1 MEPEVKRHIDNA
13 RQVLVGVVP
22 NPISQIDQITY
33 ALIYKFMDDMDQS
46 AIAEGG
52 EPSFFIRDLE
62 SYSWTK
68 LMDSKI
74 GNQNRMNLYVEAFQK
89 FSEAEQL
96 PELFRNIL
104 RQAFL
109 PYRSPDVLW
118 LFLKE
123 IDYFDYSHPEE
134 LGNAYEY
141 LLSIMGSQ
149 GDAGQFRTPRHI
161 IDFIVDVIQP
171 TENDKILD
179 PACGTG
185 GFLVKAYQ
193 HILEQHQGEKKLN
206 PTQKLKIM
214 ENFEGYDI
222 DPGMARIAQ
231 VNMFLHQFKSP
242 KIVQYDTLS
251 MEERWNDKFDVIM
264 ANPPFMSPK
273 GGIKPHSKFS
283 VQSTRSE
290 VLFVDYIM
298 NHLKPKGRA
307 GIIVP
312 EGIIFQSGNAYKQL
326 RKNLVNDG
334 LYAVVSL
341 PSGVFQPYS
350 GVKTS
355 ILMFNNEIARQ
366 RDEILFIKIE
376 NDGFDLGAN
385 KRPITKNDLPEALEI
400 LSKWRINEKDT
411 SQKAI
416 WVTKSK
422 LSESGDYNLSGDRY
436 RIATDYSN
444 AKWPMVELGEVSE
457 INPKKSEI
465 AEIKKSTT
473 VSFVP
478 MEDIGIKEMYIKPK
492 KEKSIE
498 EVYKGYTYFKENDLL
513 VAKVTPCFENG
524 KSGIAINLKN
534 GIGFGSSE
542 LHVIRASEKILP
554 EYIYPFITTD
564 IFIDQGV
571 LQMTGTGGLQRVPS
585 SYLQK
590 LSIPLPPLEIQQQ
603 IVEELD
609 SYQNIISG
617 ARQIIANWKPRID
630 IDPSWLKVKLR
641 DVAEINKNL
650 ENINIEKYYQY
661 IDISSVENETGKI
674 SFGKKILGKDLPSRA
689 RRKIEA
695 GDVLLSKVRPN
706 LKAFAFIDFIPED
719 YVVSTGFAV
728 ITSKENTL
736 NKWIFY
742 LLFTNFLQEQMLVR
756 MGKGAYPSI
765 NQNDVVDLDIP
776 LPPLEIQHKIVDRIE
791 SERPFIESAK
801 KLIEIYTQKISTT
814 IAKFWEK

>member
-1 MEPEVKRHIDNA
+1 
-13 RQVLVGVVP
+13 
-22 NPISQIDQITY
+22 
-33 ALIYKFMDDMDQS
+33 
-46 AIAEGG
+46 
-52 EPSFFIRDLE
+52 
-62 SYSWTK
+62 
-68 LMDSKI
+68 
-74 GNQNRMNLYVEAFQK
+74 
-89 FSEAEQL
+89 
-96 PELFRNIL
+96 
-104 RQAFL
+104 
-109 PYRSPDVLW
+109 
-118 LFLKE
+118 
-123 IDYFDYSHPEE
+123 
-134 LGNAYEY
+134 
-141 LLSIMGSQ
+141 
-149 GDAGQFRTPRHI
+149 
-161 IDFIVDVIQP
+161 
-171 TENDKILD
+171 
-179 PACGTG
+179 
-185 GFLVKAYQ
+185 
-193 HILEQHQGEKKLN
+193 
-206 PTQKLKIM
+206 
-214 ENFEGYDI
+214 
-222 DPGMARIAQ
+222 
-231 VNMFLHQFKSP
+231 
-242 KIVQYDTLS
+242 
-251 MEERWNDKFDVIM
+251 
-264 ANPPFMSPK
+264 
-273 GGIKPHSKFS
+273 
-283 VQSTRSE
+283 
-290 VLFVDYIM
+290 
-298 NHLKPKGRA
+298 
-307 GIIVP
+307 
-312 EGIIFQSGNAYKQL
+312 
-326 RKNLVNDG
+326 
-334 LYAVVSL
+334 
-341 PSGVFQPYS
+341 
-350 GVKTS
+350 
-355 ILMFNNEIARQ
+355 
-366 RDEILFIKIE
+366 
-376 NDGFDLGAN
+376 
-385 KRPITKNDLPEALEI
+385 
-400 LSKWRINEKDT
+400 
-411 SQKAI
+411 
-416 WVTKSK
+416 
-422 LSESGDYNLSGDRY
+422 
-436 RIATDYSN
+436 
-444 AKWPMVELGEVSE
+444 
-457 INPKKSEI
+457 
-465 AEIKKSTT
+465 
-473 VSFVP
+473 